1 MPSPGS
7 AVMLAAGFLLAG
19 LVGLAGWRSKA
30 LTPGGALGAMLIGGL
45 VFGFGGLVW
54 AAALI
59 LFFVSSSL
67 LSRLTNARKARA
79 IADFGKDGPRDFT
92 QTLANG
98 GVALLTAL
106 AVGFWGH
113 DSPWYPYLTLAYF
126 GSLAAATA
134 DTWATELGTLS
145 GRQPRLITSGRFIQP
160 GVSGGVTVAGLAAS
174 LAGGAFMGLMIFGLI
189 QAASLITSGQWFLQ
203 DWFLLLVLPFA
214 GFVGSLIDSFL
225 GATLQRLYYCERCQ
239 TATEHA
245 VHSCGHPTRIVRGF
259 SWMNNDAVN
268 FLATSAGALT
278 AILISLPVLL
288 S

>member
-1 MPSPGS
+1 
-7 AVMLAAGFLLAG
+7 MLIAGFFLAG
-19 LVGLAGWRSKA
+19 LTGLAGWRLQA

-45 VFGFGGLVW
+45 TFGFGGLVW
-54 AAALI
+54 AAALV

-67 LSRLTNARKARA
+67 LSRLTNDRKARV
-79 IADFGKDGPRDFT
+79 IANFGKEGPRDFA

-113 DSPWYPYLTLAYF
+113 DSSWYPYLTLAYF

-145 GRQPRLITSGRFIQP
+145 GQQPRLITNGRRIQP

-174 LAGGAFMGLMIFGLI
+174 LAGGAFMGLMIFALI
-189 QAASLITSGQWFLQ
+189 QAASLLTTGQWFLQ
-203 DWFLLLVLPFA
+203 DWFLLLVLSFA

-239 TATEHA
+239 TATELA
-245 VHSCGHPTRIVRGF
+245 IHSCGNPARVIRGF
-259 SWMNNDAVN
+259 SWMNNNAVN
-268 FLATSAGALT
+268 FLATCAGALT
-278 AILISLPVLL
+278 AILLSLPVLL